1 MRAKIFVAVLVAI
14 TAAYCWGL
22 GWIAWGFLQVG
33 TALGYGL
40 ALGITILLA
49 LSVWVVW
56 REVLFGLRAGGLARR
71 YQVPRDA
78 VEDDPRAEFE
88 AARTAIQDGGEQ
100 DWAAWFR
107 LALAYDALRD
117 RAGARRATRQAIDA
131 HRG

>member
-1 MRAKIFVAVLVAI
+1 MRAKIFVAALVLI

-22 GWIAWGFLQVG
+22 GWIAWGFVQVDS
-33 TALGYGL
+33 ALGYGL
-40 ALGITILLA
+40 ALGIAILLA
-49 LSVWVVW
+49 LSVWVIW

-71 YQVPRDA
+71 YQVPPDV

-88 AARTAIQDGGEQ
+88 AARTAVQDGGEQ

-117 RAGARRATRQAIDA
+117 RAGARRATRQAIDV